1 MLTNVCRVFVI
12 NCQTSF
18 YQCRK
23 LDFLLSSLQI
33 RRRSAPFNVYK
44 TCVVYLS
51 TLRFHQGSDRFPG
64 SQRQKQ
70 KTTLSAWSVL
80 SRPLAVPPPHVCRR
94 LETGLSRL
102 VRTRSRTWA
111 ILMRVSRSAEQPA
124 NSSGEIN
131 GRLSLVCKKKFC
143 REESVT
149 ERMTFHM
156 QFPDMY
162 RFVPS
167 EETNNR

>member
-1 MLTNVCRVFVI
+1 MEHKSGATGVRRECARWPTLTNVCRVFVI

-18 YQCRK
+18 YECRK
-23 LDFLLSSLQI
+23 LDFRLSSLQI

-94 LETGLSRL
+94 LETGVSRL
-102 VRTRSRTWA
+102 VRTRSRTRQFSCA
-111 ILMRVSRSAEQPA
+111 FHAPP
-124 NSSGEIN
+124 SSLQTLLE
-131 GRLSLVCKKKFC
+131 K
-143 REESVT
+143 
-149 ERMTFHM
+149 
-156 QFPDMY
+156 
-162 RFVPS
+162 
-167 EETNNR
+167 